1 MNDMLN
7 ERADDVVVMER
18 DDEEFHS
25 AMGSACMIVSGV
37 CFVASLAL
45 SGGNPLIIVKTLA
58 TVNAIVS
65 IGNNITQAYS
75 DFEENT
81 VVLSQCINAGAL
93 QCGIESSVGGF
104 VGKLNE
110 YGVISECLNTG
121 AIVDA
126 NDRNAAQVTY
136 ELGYGSIVEDCI
148 LAGGKSWNCVDIVS
162 INSSAKVSGIYYWT
176 DGYTPTN
183 TKEYL
188 IPVLLSDDLARIDTY
203 TELSIGDKGNH
214 WTMSQY
220 DNLTLPAPYKSRFME

>member
-1 MNDMLN
+1 M
-7 ERADDVVVMER
+7 
-18 DDEEFHS
+18 
-25 AMGSACMIVSGV
+25 
-37 CFVASLAL
+37 
-45 SGGNPLIIVKTLA
+45 
-58 TVNAIVS
+58 
-65 IGNNITQAYS
+65 
-75 DFEENT
+75 
-81 VVLSQCINAGAL
+81 
-93 QCGIESSVGGF
+93 
-104 VGKLNE
+104 
-110 YGVISECLNTG
+110 NTG

-126 NDRNAAQVTY
+126 NDRNAAQLTY
-136 ELGYGSIVEDCI
+136 ELRNGSIVEDCI

-183 TKEYL
+183 TQNYL